1 MHANEMNRSE
11 FRSLLSQIGRIVL
24 TVVVLVLPLVLVMS
38 TSYAAGPDG
47 ELSPL
52 PSHLSQDQY
61 NYVGVDGCKMCHRSP
76 AKGNQ
81 FGQWESTLHAKAYE
95 TLASDYSKEVAQKAG
110 VSGDPQ
116 QAADCLECHV
126 TAAGLPDAR
135 KERTY
140 KVEDGVGCEACH
152 GPGSAYKSI
161 TIMRSHEQSVANGLN
176 VPDEQ
181 TCVKCHNEKSPT
193 FQGFDYQEALPLVSH
208 PYPGN

>member
-1 MHANEMNRSE
+1 MHVNEMNRSE
-11 FRSLLSQIGRIVL
+11 FRSLCSQIGRIVF
-24 TVVVLVLPLVLVMS
+24 TVVVLVLPLVIMMS
-38 TSYAAGPDG
+38 TSYAAGPEG
-47 ELSPL
+47 ELSVL
-52 PSHLSQDQY
+52 PDYLAQEY

-95 TLASDYSKEVAQKAG
+95 TLGSDYSKEVAAEAG

-116 QAADCLECHV
+116 QAEACLECHI
-126 TAAGLPDAR
+126 TAAGCPDAR

-140 KVEDGVGCEACH
+140 KMEDGVGCESCH

-161 TIMRSHEQSVANGLN
+161 TIMRDHEKAVANGLI
-176 VPDEQ
+176 VPSEE
-181 TCVKCHNEKSPT
+181 TCVKCHNERSPT
-193 FQGFDYQEALPLVSH
+193 FKGFDYEEMLPLVLH